1 MQQRT
6 FTCSF
11 EHYSSREEMTPMM
24 QELAEASIQAMQAA
38 YAPYSKFNVGAALLL
53 ENGVVIKGNNQES
66 AAYPSGLCAE
76 RVAFFAASAN
86 YPGVRIVAAAV
97 TALSAQYVQGEPVTP
112 CGSCRQSMLEYE
124 LKQASDIPLLMISPS
139 GETLLSPS
147 IKQLLP
153 LYFESK
159 GKF

>member
-1 MQQRT
+1 
-6 FTCSF
+6 
-11 EHYSSREEMTPMM
+11 MTPKM
-24 QELAEASIQAMQAA
+24 QELAEASIQAMQDA

-53 ENGVVIKGNNQES
+53 ENGVVIKGNNQEN

-124 LKQASDIPLLMISPS
+124 LKQGADIPLLMISTS
-139 GETLLSPS
+139 GETVLSPS
-147 IKQLLP
+147 IKKLLP
-153 LYFESK
+153 LYFESR